1 MIATENLRGLESSP
15 SRALMDSKHTWVR
28 TFDCFGRGQILGA
41 ARHVNRRER
50 RGARLPNLL
59 LVFAKDQNDCYRQ
72 RTRPGKFAEPG
83 PNG

>member
-50 RGARLPNLL
+50 RWWGEAPEL
-59 LVFAKDQNDCYRQ
+59 
-72 RTRPGKFAEPG
+72 TPGFREG
-83 PNG
+83 SE